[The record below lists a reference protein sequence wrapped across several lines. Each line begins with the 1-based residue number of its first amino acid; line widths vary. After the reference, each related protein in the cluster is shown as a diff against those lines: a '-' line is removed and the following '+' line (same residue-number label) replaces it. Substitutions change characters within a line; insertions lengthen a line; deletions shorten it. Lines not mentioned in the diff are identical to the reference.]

1 MEGPV
6 TGMKRLAGKIAIVTG
21 ANSGIGEATAEL
33 FAREGA
39 TVVLVARRAE
49 KLEAVAARIEDA
61 GGAALALPADVTRP
75 EECTGVCDETAR
87 RFGRIDI
94 LVNNAGIVDQH
105 TPTVRATDEL
115 WDRVIAVN
123 LTGTFLFCRAALRHM
138 TEALG
143 GSIVNVSSIA
153 GAYGNGGAAYSASK
167 YGVVGLTKNIAIQY
181 AGSAIRC
188 NAVCPGPTP
197 TALNTPDQM
206 AHFDT
211 EFMEIC
217 ARHTDLSVGESEP
230 LDQAEA
236 IVFLASDAARSITG
250 QVLVVDRG
258 MCL

>member
-1 MEGPV
+1 MQ
-6 TGMKRLAGKIAIVTG
+6 RLAGKIALVTG
-21 ANSGIGEATAEL
+21 ANSGIGEAAAEL
-33 FAREGA
+33 FAAEDA
-39 TVVLVARRAE
+39 TVVLVARRTE
-49 KLEAVAARIEDA
+49 KLAEVAARIEA
-61 GGAALALPADVTRP
+61 GGGTTLALPADVTRADD
-75 EECTGVCDETAR
+75 CRRACDQTIE

-105 TPTVRATDEL
+105 TPAVRATDEL
-115 WDRVIAVN
+115 WDTVIAVN
-123 LTGTFLFCRAALRHM
+123 LTGTFYFCREALRYM
-138 TEALG
+138 IGAQA

-181 AGSAIRC
+181 AGTAIRC

-197 TALNTPDQM
+197 TALNTPEQM
-206 AHFDT
+206 ERFDT

-217 ARHTDLSVGESEP
+217 ARHSDLSVGVSEP
-230 LDQAEA
+230 ADQAEA
-236 IVFLASDAARSITG
+236 ILYLASDAARYVTG